1 MGLAKKVLE
10 YVGKKAS
17 NYSKKK
23 DKISADKTRKKLDIL
38 EQKQIAKDI
47 KLDEKILKQKIDFQ
61 DLVIKS
67 NPKAAKDPKWVKQ
80 IRKINMKEGGDVN
93 KYSNKRKQF
102 RRKLEGPP
110 PRRQT
115 ESEKR
120 RGVPTEEQLRRMK
133 RRQESPKR
141 RQFRKPSSA
150 LKKYVGKKPRRG
162 LKEGGMVKKC
172 RMDGIALRGKT
183 RAKERSK

>member
-1 MGLAKKVLE
+1 MGIRKKVFE
-10 YVGKKAS
+10 YIGKKAS
-17 NYSKKK
+17 DYSKKK

-38 EQKQIAKDI
+38 EQKQIAKDT

-80 IRKINMKEGGDVN
+80 IRKINMK
-93 KYSNKRKQF
+93 K
-102 RRKLEGPP
+102 
-110 PRRQT
+110 
-115 ESEKR
+115 
-120 RGVPTEEQLRRMK
+120 
-133 RRQESPKR
+133 
-141 RQFRKPSSA
+141 
-150 LKKYVGKKPRRG
+150 
-162 LKEGGMVKKC
+162 GGMVKKC